1 MSKQLSDIGL
11 IGLGTMGRSLVLNM
25 ADHGFAVGVF
35 NRTASVTEEFAA
47 GLEPGQDVAPR
58 YTLDDLLAS
67 LETPRRI
74 MLMVDAG
81 KAVDAVLAGL
91 DPLLQAGDIV
101 IDGGNSYF
109 KDTERRA
116 GALGGRGIR
125 YLGVGISG
133 GESGARHGPSM
144 MPGGPREAYEAVR
157 PIFEAIAA
165 QADGARC
172 VAYLGAGAC
181 GHYVKM
187 VHNGIEYGLMQL
199 ISEAYALLRLGL
211 GLDNIGIAATFAEW
225 QAGELE
231 SYLVEITAMIF
242 RRADEQTGAALIDLI
257 LGEAAQKGTGMWT
270 SQHAMDLHVPVPNID
285 VAVSMRNLSGLL
297 EQRTAA
303 RETAARET
311 AAASGAAAQSAG
323 AGKPSGITPAA
334 GTPAAGA
341 LARGFTIQ
349 VVREALYAATILT
362 YIQGFAQLQQASTTQ
377 SYDLALRDVASI
389 WRGGCIIRSALLR
402 QIKAGFERQPYLP
415 NLLIDPELSRL
426 VTDRRPAL
434 VAAVEAGIAAGIP
447 VPGLLTALSYLD
459 AYLADWLPTNL
470 IQAQRDYFGAHT
482 YRRID
487 KEGIFHTDWA
497 EDR

>member
-1 MSKQLSDIGL
+1 MSKPLSDIGL

-25 ADHGFAVGVF
+25 ADHGFSIGVF

-58 YTLDDLLAS
+58 YTLEELLAS
-67 LETPRRI
+67 LEPPRRV

-81 KAVDAVLAGL
+81 QAVDAVLAGL
-91 DPLLQAGDIV
+91 DALLQAGDIV

-116 GALGGRGIR
+116 AVLGARGIH

-165 QADGARC
+165 QADSARC
-172 VAYLGAGAC
+172 VAYLGAGSC

-211 GLDNIGIAATFAEW
+211 HLDNDTIAATFAEW

-231 SYLVEITAMIF
+231 SYLVEITATIF
-242 RRADEQTGAALIDLI
+242 RRTDEWTGTSLIDLI

-303 RETAARET
+303 RETAA
-311 AAASGAAAQSAG
+311 AAATPSA
-323 AGKPSGITPAA
+323 AA
-334 GTPAAGA
+334 GTPAAAAGTPA
-341 LARGFTIQ
+341 VQLTVQA
-349 VVREALYAATILT
+349 VREALYAATILT
-362 YIQGFAQLQQASTTQ
+362 YIQGFAQLRQASTTQ
-377 SYDLALRDVASI
+377 GYDLALGDVASI

-402 QIKAGFERQPYLP
+402 EIKAAFERQPYLP
-415 NLLIDPELSRL
+415 TLLIDSELSRL

-434 VAAVEAGIAAGIP
+434 VAAVQAGMAASIP
-447 VPGLLTALSYLD
+447 VPGLMNALSYLD

-482 YRRID
+482 YRRLD
-487 KEGIFHTDWA
+487 QEGIFHTDWA

>member
-1 MSKQLSDIGL
+1 M
-11 IGLGTMGRSLVLNM
+11 
-25 ADHGFAVGVF
+25 
-35 NRTASVTEEFAA
+35 EE
-47 GLEPGQDVAPR
+47 
-58 YTLDDLLAS
+58 LLAS
-67 LETPRRI
+67 LEPPRRI

-116 GALGGRGIR
+116 AALGARGIH

-172 VAYLGAGAC
+172 VAYLGAGSC

-199 ISEAYALLRLGL
+199 ISEAYALLRRGL
-211 GLDNIGIAATFAEW
+211 GLDNASIAATFAEW

-231 SYLVEITAMIF
+231 SYLVEITAAIF
-242 RRADEQTGAALIDLI
+242 RRTRRADGRPLIDLI

-303 RETAARET
+303 RETAAAGAARRAGRGAPPAAPGRRRTVT
-311 AAASGAAAQSAG
+311 ARPSATPSTPPRSSPTSRASPSCSRRPPPRATTWLCATSPPSGAGAASSARCCCAHIRAA
-323 AGKPSGITPAA
+323 
-334 GTPAAGA
+334 
-341 LARGFTIQ
+341 
-349 VVREALYAATILT
+349 
-362 YIQGFAQLQQASTTQ
+362 
-377 SYDLALRDVASI
+377 
-389 WRGGCIIRSALLR
+389 
-402 QIKAGFERQPYLP
+402 FERQPYLP
-415 NLLIDPELSRL
+415 TLLIDPELSRL

-434 VAAVEAGIAAGIP
+434 VARRKRRWPP
-447 VPGLLTALSYLD
+447 VS
-459 AYLADWLPTNL
+459 
-470 IQAQRDYFGAHT
+470 RS
-482 YRRID
+482 RV
-487 KEGIFHTDWA
+487 
-497 EDR
+497 